1 MRGIKSSILNSV
13 FHTINQ
19 LVYRNYYTAKAY
31 YNLLLRAREKE
42 PLIVFQMGKV
52 GSTTIVN
59 SLKFSG
65 IDMSIYH
72 THNMTQDWIDRFE
85 NASRMHKH
93 IHISEKLHNLHHL
106 WESRYLLKKMNKGFP
121 KGKKWK
127 VISLVREP
135 VARNVSEF
143 FQYFNVKP
151 LDSYRYKINYFSRV
165 QARNYTFEIN
175 LENEDIE
182 KLFKLFMETVNHDIP
197 LIWFDSQLKP
207 VFGIDVFSSDF
218 PTSVGYKIYEGELA
232 DVLILRL
239 ENLNKC
245 SQDAFKKFLNIDGFT
260 LKKENIASEKP
271 YHAIY
276 REFLNSVTL
285 PESYLEKMY
294 ISKYTQHFYSQ
305 EEIKGFRKKWLK
317 NREHA
322 SEEEYIIGSKNTTL
336 TCS

>member
-1 MRGIKSSILNSV
+1 MIGIKSSILNSV
-13 FHTINQ
+13 FHAINQ
-19 LVYRNYYTAKAY
+19 LVHWNYYTAKAY
-31 YNLLLRAREKE
+31 YNLLLRARDKE

-52 GSTTIVN
+52 GSTTIVK

-65 IDMSIYH
+65 INMSIYQI
-72 THNMTQDWIDRFE
+72 HNMTRDWVDRFE
-85 NASRMHKH
+85 NAYRMREH

-106 WESRYLLKKMNKGFP
+106 WESRYLLKKMDRGLP
-121 KGKKWK
+121 KDKKWK

-143 FQYFNVKP
+143 FHYFNIKS
-151 LDSYRYKINYFSRV
+151 LDSYRYKINYFSRA
-165 QARNYTFEIN
+165 QARNYTYEIN
-175 LENEDIE
+175 LNNEIMD
-182 KLFKLFMETVNHDIP
+182 KLLELFMETVNHDIP

-218 PTSVGYKIYEGELA
+218 PTSIGYKIYEGELA

-239 ENLNKC
+239 ENLNQC
-245 SQDAFKKFLNIDGFT
+245 SQDAFKKFLNIEGFT
-260 LKKENIASEKP
+260 LKEENVANEKQ

-276 REFLNSVTL
+276 RKFLNSVIL

-294 ISKYTQHFYSQ
+294 TSKYAQHFYTQ

-317 NREHA
+317 NCERTQRRN
-322 SEEEYIIGSKNTTL
+322 IL
-336 TCS
+336 TVPIK